1 MNDVS
6 QRNEQVAL
14 WALRALW
21 IGLPITLGPLL
32 ATKLDPVDLPGR
44 SVLSVG
50 LWLLWGL
57 GFFSTLLPRPA
68 TLTAVRFGSAAL
80 IGLIIFAAGPALD
93 ASLVAGA
100 INVLA
105 ALLISASAPLGGVFV
120 DGVSYGDER
129 RFLLRAPALV
139 AILLRPLALIAGVV
153 GLFTGPWLLA
163 NRHLISGFIFLVIGW
178 PVAALVMRSLHQLN
192 RRWVVLVPAGLVL
205 HDHLSL
211 NEPTLFQRHELAQ
224 VGPAASESTSLDL
237 TQGAYGLALEVRCA
251 TEHDVWPTSTSGVAE
266 ATTIAG
272 LLCAPA
278 RPDALL
284 AEAAKRKL
292 PVG

>member
-163 NRHLISGFIFLVIGW
+163 NRHLISGFIFF
-178 PVAALVMRSLHQLN
+178 SN
-192 RRWVVLVPAGLVL
+192 RLAGSRLG
-205 HDHLSL
+205 H
-211 NEPTLFQRHELAQ
+211 AII
-224 VGPAASESTSLDL
+224 AS
-237 TQGAYGLALEVRCA
+237 TQ
-251 TEHDVWPTSTSGVAE
+251 P
-266 ATTIAG
+266 
-272 LLCAPA
+272 
-278 RPDALL
+278 
-284 AEAAKRKL
+284 
-292 PVG
+292 PVGGFGTRRTSASRPSFTKRTHLVSMPRISSSRPGSLRKHQPGPHPRRLRFGTRGTLRHRTRCMAYLN